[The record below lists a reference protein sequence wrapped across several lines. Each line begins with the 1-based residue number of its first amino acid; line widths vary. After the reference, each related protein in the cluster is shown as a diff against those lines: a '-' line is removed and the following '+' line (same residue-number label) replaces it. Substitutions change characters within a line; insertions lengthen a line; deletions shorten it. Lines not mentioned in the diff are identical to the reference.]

1 MRTPSQNETMR
12 RKPILMPPAMI
23 AKVDRIA
30 AANKVSFAEVVR
42 GAVDAF
48 DGDLSKED
56 ETLLEALA
64 ETMIQTTR
72 EVVEKIEAAEKMLD
86 KTHDMLEAR

>member
-1 MRTPSQNETMR
+1 MSTPARSETMR

-30 AANKVSFAEVVR
+30 AATQVSFAEVVR

-72 EVVEKIEAAEKMLD
+72 NVIEKIEAAEKRLD
-86 KTHDMLEAR
+86 KTHGILEAR

>member
-1 MRTPSQNETMR
+1 MKTPTQNEPMR

-23 AKVDRIA
+23 EKVDRIA
-30 AANKVSFAEVVR
+30 AANKVSFAAVVR

-64 ETMIQTTR
+64 ETMTQTTR
-72 EVVEKIEAAEKMLD
+72 KVVKKIDSTGKRLD
-86 KTHDMLEAR
+86 ETHEMLEAR

>member
-1 MRTPSQNETMR
+1 MTTPVQNETMR

-23 AKVDRIA
+23 EKVDRIA
-30 AANKVSFAEVVR
+30 AANRVSFAAVVR
-42 GAVDAF
+42 DAVDAF
-48 DGDLSKED
+48 NGDLSKED

-72 EVVEKIEAAEKMLD
+72 KVVEKIDSAGKKLD
-86 KTHDMLEAR
+86 ETHDMLEAR